1 MKVGPRIMFAPA
13 EIQAHEL
20 RKVALD
26 ARPESFVRSGKPYSA
41 EWFLRNV
48 IEDRKLEIIE
58 ALEKIQ
64 AEK

>member
-1 MKVGPRIMFAPA
+1 MFAPA